1 MIFKGNYIKKS
12 FRLHYCVRKLFFVTA
27 VKCFYEL
34 KKGGGYDIIILTS
47 LRGNIMT
54 DKKRGA
60 LRYKPSEEYLSS
72 EFYAKL
78 RAIKYTGDDRS
89 DVMLT
94 ALSQLGYH
102 EGDCDRDMDGMNTEG
117 SKNFVEYNRH
127 FGKLDNDEGNG
138 ISYGYA
144 WCCAFVTWTT
154 DTTGIARDT
163 VPIDVTC
170 TRLAALMDK
179 KGCFEPSV
187 AFGGSYIPRTA
198 DLIFF
203 RHGENTHTSHIGLV
217 LYCDGERVY
226 TVEGNTGGAVR
237 RRDYALSDSSL
248 YGFGTPKYSEDSAA
262 AIDFS
267 LYCKE

>member
-1 MIFKGNYIKKS
+1 MN
-12 FRLHYCVRKLFFVTA
+12 
-27 VKCFYEL
+27 
-34 KKGGGYDIIILTS
+34 
-47 LRGNIMT
+47 

-72 EFYAKL
+72 EFCAKL

-102 EGDCDRDMDGMNTEG
+102 EGDCDADMGGGNPDG

-154 DTTGIARDT
+154 DTAGIDRSI

-179 KGCFEPSV
+179 KGCFKKSI
-187 AFGGSYIPRTA
+187 AFGGNYIPRTA

-217 LYCDGERVY
+217 LYSDGEKVY

-237 RRDYALSDSSL
+237 RREYLLSDSSL
-248 YGFGTPKYSEDSAA
+248 YGFATPRYSECPEC

-267 LYCKE
+267 SYTDC

>member
-1 MIFKGNYIKKS
+1 MI
-12 FRLHYCVRKLFFVTA
+12 
-27 VKCFYEL
+27 
-34 KKGGGYDIIILTS
+34 
-47 LRGNIMT
+47 

-60 LRYKPSEEYLSS
+60 LRYKPSKEYLSS

-102 EGDCDRDMDGMNTEG
+102 EGDADCDMGGGNADG

-144 WCCAFVTWTT
+144 WCCAFVTWST
-154 DTTGIARDT
+154 DVAGIDRSV

-170 TRLAALMDK
+170 TRLAALMDE
-179 KGCFEPSV
+179 KGCFERSV
-187 AFGGSYIPRTA
+187 AFGGDYIPKSA

-217 LYCDGERVY
+217 LYCDGETVY

-237 RRDYALSDSSL
+237 QKKYPLSDHSL
-248 YGFGTPKYSEDSAA
+248 YGFGTPRYNEDSSA

-267 LYCKE
+267 SYIAE

>member
-1 MIFKGNYIKKS
+1 MI
-12 FRLHYCVRKLFFVTA
+12 
-27 VKCFYEL
+27 
-34 KKGGGYDIIILTS
+34 
-47 LRGNIMT
+47 

-60 LRYKPSEEYLSS
+60 LRYKPSKEYLSS

-102 EGDCDRDMDGMNTEG
+102 EGDADCDMGGGNT
-117 SKNFVEYNRH
+117 
-127 FGKLDNDEGNG
+127 DEGNG

-144 WCCAFVTWTT
+144 WCCAFVTWST
-154 DTTGIARDT
+154 DVAGIDRSV

-170 TRLAALMDK
+170 TRLAALMDE
-179 KGCFEPSV
+179 KGCFERSV
-187 AFGGSYIPRTA
+187 AFGGNYIPKSA

-203 RHGENTHTSHIGLV
+203 CHGDHTHNSHIGLV
-217 LYCDGERVY
+217 LYCDGETVY

-237 RRDYALSDSSL
+237 QKKYPLSDHSL
-248 YGFGTPKYSEDSAA
+248 YGFGTPRYNEDSSA

-267 LYCKE
+267 SYICE

>member
-1 MIFKGNYIKKS
+1 
-12 FRLHYCVRKLFFVTA
+12 
-27 VKCFYEL
+27 
-34 KKGGGYDIIILTS
+34 
-47 LRGNIMT
+47 MT

-60 LRYKPSEEYLSS
+60 LRYRPSGEYISS

-78 RAIKYTGDDRS
+78 RAIEYTGDDRT

-102 EGDCDRDMDGMNTEG
+102 EGDSDADMGGNNGEG

-144 WCCAFVTWTT
+144 WCCAFVTWVT
-154 DTTGIARDT
+154 DVTGIDRAIL
-163 VPIDVTC
+163 PIDVTC
-170 TRLAALMDK
+170 TRLAALMD
-179 KGCFEPSV
+179 GRGELERSA
-187 AFGGSYIPRTA
+187 AFGGDYIPRTA
-198 DLIFF
+198 DIIFF
-203 RHGENTHTSHIGLV
+203 RRGNSTHTSHVGLV

-237 RRDYALSDSSL
+237 RREYALSDPDL
-248 YGFGTPKYSEDSAA
+248 YGFATPRYSEIPEK

-267 LYCKE
+267 TYKYC

>member
-1 MIFKGNYIKKS
+1 MI
-12 FRLHYCVRKLFFVTA
+12 
-27 VKCFYEL
+27 
-34 KKGGGYDIIILTS
+34 
-47 LRGNIMT
+47 

-60 LRYKPSEEYLSS
+60 LRYRPSEEYLSS

-89 DVMLT
+89 DVLLT

-102 EGDCDRDMDGMNTEG
+102 EGDCDADMGGGNLEG
-117 SKNFVEYNRH
+117 SNNFVEYNRH

-144 WCCAFVTWTT
+144 WCCAFVTWAT
-154 DTTGIARDT
+154 DTAGIDRSV

-170 TRLAALMDK
+170 TRLAALMDDR
-179 KGCFEPSV
+179 GCFERAIS
-187 AFGGSYIPRTA
+187 FGGSYIPKPA
-198 DLIFF
+198 DLVFF
-203 RHGENTHTSHIGLV
+203 RHGDSTHTSHIGLV
-217 LYCDGERVY
+217 LYCDGETVY

-237 RRDYALSDSSL
+237 KRSYPLSDHSL
-248 YGFGTPKYSEDSAA
+248 YGFATPRYSENSSA

-267 LYCKE
+267 SYIGD